1 MAEIEDALY
10 WPARVATP
18 EERAESIR
26 YINEQ
31 LDERGVQCKRTRQVR
46 A

>member
-18 EERAESIR
+18 EERADYIR
-26 YINEQ
+26 YLNKL
-31 LDERGVQCKRTRQVR
+31 LDEKGVRCKRTRQVR